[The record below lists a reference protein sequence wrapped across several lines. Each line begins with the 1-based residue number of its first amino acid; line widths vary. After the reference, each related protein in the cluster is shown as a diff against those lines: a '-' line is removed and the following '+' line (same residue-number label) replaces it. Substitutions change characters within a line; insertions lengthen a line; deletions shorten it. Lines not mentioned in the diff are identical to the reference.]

1 MAEGREGVGEG
12 AEPSLE
18 LAQHLTLHLS
28 TLLHPP
34 RTIRTKSRADLIW
47 AGVTT
52 TERGAGVGGVGRRA
66 TVRVL
71 AA

>member
-34 RTIRTKSRADLIW
+34 CTIRTKSRADLIW
-47 AGVTT
+47 AGGDYD
-52 TERGAGVGGVGRRA
+52 GAWGGGGGGWA
-66 TVRVL
+66 GGQQ
-71 AA
+71 